1 MDFFIPQEWKI
12 ALRTIFN
19 PPCFS
24 KNNRHPEIQ
33 SYIHK
38 HLLRVTYAGGMVFGS
53 WHVWNLHLKRKEK
66 YVVQNRTS
74 KRKDYKRLS
83 NSSNFKLSALSI
95 NLQLTVLFGAHKQC

>member
-24 KNNRHPEIQ
+24 KNNRDPEIH
-33 SYIHK
+33 SYIPQT
-38 HLLRVTYAGGMVFGS
+38 LTECYYAGGIVFSS

-83 NSSNFKLSALSI
+83 ISSDFKLSALSI
-95 NLQLTVLFGAHKQC
+95 YLQLTVLFRAHRQY